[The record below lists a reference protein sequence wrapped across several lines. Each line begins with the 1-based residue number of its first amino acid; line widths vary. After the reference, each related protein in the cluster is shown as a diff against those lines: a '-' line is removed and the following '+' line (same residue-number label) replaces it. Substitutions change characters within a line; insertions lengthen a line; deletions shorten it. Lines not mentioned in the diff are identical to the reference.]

1 MSSFTRPCSPLS
13 CLYTLC
19 LCAALTAC
27 KSEGEDET
35 EGGTS
40 AGEMRGGEMM
50 AGEMMAGEMMGGEMM
65 AGEMSP
71 PELAIIGTYADEYSS
86 HEISAEQWVIQY
98 MNTVPTEPSVFRIE
112 RFDNEVGYLIAQNGA
127 RNEYAPGAWSRF
139 DWILNGEEL
148 WYCQIAYEA
157 ESAEDAEAMS
167 ADPSDPSMTGCG
179 GFPWS
184 LLTAQ

>member
-1 MSSFTRPCSPLS
+1 
-13 CLYTLC
+13 
-19 LCAALTAC
+19 
-27 KSEGEDET
+27 
-35 EGGTS
+35 
-40 AGEMRGGEMM
+40 MM
-50 AGEMMAGEMMGGEMM
+50 GGEMMGGEMM
-65 AGEMSP
+65 GGEISP
-71 PELAIIGTYADEYSS
+71 SELAIIGTYADEYSS

-98 MNTVPTEPSVFRIE
+98 MNTTPTEPSIFRVE
-112 RFDNEVGYLIAQNGA
+112 RFDNEAGYLVAQNDEA
-127 RNEYAPGAWSRF
+127 NEYAPGAWSRF
-139 DWILNGEEL
+139 DWLLNGEEL